1 MIDFEFHQATDL
13 DHAFSLLA
21 DYGDD
26 ARLMSGGTALVL
38 QMKQRFSQPGH
49 VIGLRSIPGLDV
61 IEAADDGS
69 LRIGGLCTQRQVENH
84 PLITQRISL
93 VSQAYRHVATP
104 RIRNMATVGGG
115 LAHGDPNQ
123 DPPPS
128 LIALGASVILSS
140 ANGGER
146 IVPAED
152 LFVDYFETDVRS
164 GEIITGLV
172 VPPAPHGAGAAYL
185 KFLPRTADDY
195 ATVSVA
201 AIVTPDAAG
210 SCRDIRIVLGSVG
223 LTPIRATAAE
233 EVLRGQPL
241 TDEVIREA
249 AATVQDAV
257 DPLDDHRGSAE
268 YKREM
273 AEVFTRRAVQQ
284 AIRQTAAV
292 RPEGVEG
299 RDGTAP

>member
-1 MIDFEFHQATDL
+1 MIDFEYHQAADL
-13 DHAFSLLA
+13 DHAFALL
-21 DYGDD
+21 DEYGDD
-26 ARLMSGGTALVL
+26 TRLMSGGTALVL

-49 VIGLRSIPGLDV
+49 VIGLRRIAGLGT
-61 IEAADDGS
+61 IEETDNGRI
-69 LRIGGLCTQRQVENH
+69 RIGALCTQRQVENH
-84 PLITQRISL
+84 PLVAERLPL
-93 VSQAYRHVATP
+93 VATAYSHVATP

-140 ANGGER
+140 ANGGQR
-146 IVPAED
+146 ILPAEE
-152 LFVDYFETDVRS
+152 LFLDYFETDVRP
-164 GEIITGLV
+164 GEIVTGLV
-172 VPPAPHGAGAAYL
+172 VPPAPSGAGTAYL

-201 AIVTPDAAG
+201 AVVTPDDAG
-210 SCRDIRIVLGSVG
+210 NCQEIRIVLGSVG

-233 EVLRGQPL
+233 DALRGQAL
-241 TDEVIREA
+241 TEDNVRAA
-249 AATVQDAV
+249 AATVPDAV

-273 AEVFTRRAVQQ
+273 AGVFTRRAIVQ
-284 AIRQTAAV
+284 AMANA
-292 RPEGVEG
+292 GMG
-299 RDGTAP
+299 

>member
-13 DHAFSLLA
+13 DHAFALLA

-49 VIGLRSIPGLDV
+49 VVGLRRIPGLDA
-61 IEAADDGS
+61 IEEADDGS
-69 LRIGGLCTQRQVENH
+69 IRIGGLCTQRRVENS
-84 PLITQRISL
+84 PLVAERLPL
-93 VSQAYRHVATP
+93 VATAYSHVATP

-128 LIALGASVILSS
+128 LIALGASVVLSS

-146 IVPAED
+146 IVPAEE
-152 LFVDYFETDVRS
+152 LFVDYFETDVRP
-164 GEIITGLV
+164 GEIVTGLV
-172 VPPAPHGAGAAYL
+172 VPPAPEGSGAAYL

-201 AIVTPDAAG
+201 AVVTPDASG
-210 SCRDIRIVLGSVG
+210 NCGDVRIVLGSVG

-233 EVLRGQPL
+233 DALRGQAL
-241 TDEVIREA
+241 TDEAIREA

-273 AEVFTRRAVQQ
+273 AEVFTRRAVRQ
-284 AIRQTAAV
+284 AAADFIH
-292 RPEGVEG
+292 E
-299 RDGTAP
+299 

>member
-1 MIDFEFHQATDL
+1 MIDFEFHQANDL
-13 DHAFSLLA
+13 DHAFALLA

-49 VIGLRSIPGLDV
+49 VVGLRRIPGLDA
-61 IEAADDGS
+61 IEEADDGS
-69 LRIGGLCTQRQVENH
+69 IRIGGLCTQRRVENS
-84 PLITQRISL
+84 PLVAERLPL
-93 VSQAYRHVATP
+93 VATAYRHVATP

-128 LIALGASVILSS
+128 LIALGASVVLSS
-140 ANGGER
+140 ASCGER
-146 IVPAED
+146 IVPAEE
-152 LFVDYFETDVRS
+152 LFVDYFETDVRP
-164 GEIITGLV
+164 GEIVTGLV
-172 VPPAPHGAGAAYL
+172 VPPAPAGSGAAYL

-201 AIVTPDAAG
+201 AVVTPDEAG
-210 SCRDIRIVLGSVG
+210 NCGDIRIVLGSVG

-233 EVLRGQPL
+233 EALRGQAL
-241 TDEVIREA
+241 TDEAIREA

-273 AEVFTRRAVQQ
+273 AEVFTRRA
-284 AIRQTAAV
+284 IRQAAA
-292 RPEGVEG
+292 
-299 RDGTAP
+299 DFIH

>member
-1 MIDFEFHQATDL
+1 MIDFEFHQAKDL
-13 DHAFSLLA
+13 DHAFALLA

-49 VIGLRSIPGLDV
+49 VIGLRRIAGLGSIEETSEGN
-61 IEAADDGS
+61 I
-69 LRIGGLCTQRQVENH
+69 RIGALCTQRQVENH
-84 PLITQRISL
+84 LL
-93 VSQAYRHVATP
+93 VSERIPLVAGAYRHVATP

-128 LIALGASVILSS
+128 LIALGASVVLSS
-140 ANGGER
+140 ASGGER
-146 IVPAED
+146 VVPAEE
-152 LFVDYFETDVRS
+152 LFVDYFETDVRP
-164 GEIITGLV
+164 GEIVTGLV
-172 VPPAPHGAGAAYL
+172 VPPTPDGAGTAYL

-201 AIVTPDAAG
+201 AVVTPDEAG
-210 SCRDIRIVLGSVG
+210 NCGDIRIVLGSVG

-233 EVLRGQPL
+233 DALRGQPL
-241 TDEVIREA
+241 TDETIGA
-249 AATVQDAV
+249 AAAMVQDAV
-257 DPLDDHRGSAE
+257 DPLEDHRGSTE

-273 AEVFTRRAVQQ
+273 AEVFTRRAVRQ
-284 AIRQTAAV
+284 AMTNA
-292 RPEGVEG
+292 GMM
-299 RDGTAP
+299 